1 METHPIIP
9 AAPGWFLLHPDPD
22 TGELFAPEPVLA
34 WEVQSHPLARHDV
47 DPFLRVEP
55 LTVNGRGDTGYLL
68 HPDGVV
74 EDVGSQTWL
83 NLDKANAPA
92 ERDRRRALISGGA
105 R

>member
-47 DPFLRVEP
+47 DPFLCVEP
-55 LTVNGRGDTGYLL
+55 VTVNGRGDTGYLL
-68 HPDGVV
+68 RPDGVV
-74 EDVGSQTWL
+74 ECVSTETWP
-83 NLDKANAPA
+83 NLQAANAPE
-92 ERDRRRALISGGA
+92 ERESRRELAAGGA